1 MSSVD
6 LLGLLERD
14 GAREAVLEVLVRMAL
29 VDGEVHDE
37 EVLLLQQYFP
47 RESAPLLKERV
58 ESIRGQPLDAAA
70 LQRAVPAVEDRLR
83 LMKFAARMAWTDRQV
98 TADELALLAELS
110 AGLGLDQGAVE
121 RALND
126 TVGVATGKI
135 TPKKVAEAIAGMP
148 WGPLA
153 FSPEPPRSGLARRL
167 PADARVFGVVSLRG
181 MEQAIL
187 ADKGFVAG
195 FREGDAWIPWDDV
208 QLWSRVAVF
217 GAAVR
222 VDLRDGRR
230 FHLGAIELWPFSNLL
245 DRICC

>member
-1 MSSVD
+1 MSGVD

-14 GAREAVLEVLVRMAL
+14 GSREAVLEVLVRMAL
-29 VDGEVHDE
+29 VDGEIHDE

-47 RESAPLLKERV
+47 REASGVLKQRV
-58 ESIRGQPLDAAA
+58 EQIRGQPLDAAA
-70 LQRAVPAVEDRLR
+70 LQRAVPDVEDRLR

-98 TADELALLAELS
+98 TADELALLADLS
-110 AGLGLDQGAVE
+110 AGLGLEEGTVE

-126 TVGVATGKI
+126 TVGVASGKI
-135 TPKKVAEAIAGMP
+135 TPKRIADAIADMP
-148 WGPLA
+148 WGPLTY
-153 FSPEPPRSGLARRL
+153 STDPPKSGLARRL
-167 PADARVFGVVSLRG
+167 PADARALGVVSLRG

-195 FREGDAWIPWDDV
+195 FREGDAWVQWDHV

-230 FHLGAIELWPFSNLL
+230 FHLGAIELWPFSVLL
-245 DRICC
+245 DRVCA